1 MAGYSTSFPTNE
13 APLSY
18 GGTFLHTPNPWATV
32 SANGGEA
39 FGTQSGSG
47 GFDDAYVYLAMPFS
61 QNYIVKTTA
70 IKGTVGAGF
79 HEIENLGHWS
89 DTSTTIS
96 GYETNIAFDGQY
108 IAIYKL
114 VGTQGTFFQMA
125 QVNGTRVP
133 VTGDVLSST
142 YVRNTIQSY
151 LNNEL
156 LINAIDDGTHLGAAL
171 TNGAPGF
178 GFFRDA
184 ASSDQKDFGIT
195 QFSAEDLFVTLVGV
209 RTENSTAAL
218 NATTFNATSRAVVKG
233 DLVIIGAFQSVANK
247 QTLSIS
253 DSVNTYHQIGTN
265 IDVGGGD
272 DSSVTL
278 WYAVAT
284 TTTTLTPQLVFGATN
299 TGPVAIWFDLAL
311 GIDSNNPLSSTAAQS
326 QTGIGT
332 TPNAVTSGNASPVGS
347 RVGFLVYALSMNI
360 SGSIAPVFGSG
371 FLDAGTGWAFG
382 GTPLARAETEI
393 VKTDTAVAGTFT
405 GASGTNDFIT
415 FVAIFNGAE
424 TNNVFFGAGTTS

>member
-13 APLSY
+13 APLTY
-18 GGTFLHTPNPWATV
+18 GGIFVHTSNPWTTV

-47 GFDDAYVYLAMPFS
+47 GFDDSYVYLSLSFS
-61 QNYIVKTTA
+61 QNYVVKTTA

-96 GYETNIAFDGQY
+96 GYETNIAFNGQY

-125 QVNGTRVP
+125 QVNGTRTP
-133 VTGDVLSST
+133 VTGDVLSTT

-156 LINAIDDGTHLGAAL
+156 LINAIDDGTHLGPAL

-195 QFSAEDLFVTLVGV
+195 QFTAEDLFVTLVGV
-209 RTENSTAAL
+209 RTENSTGAL
-218 NATTFNATSRAVVKG
+218 NATTFDAPARDVIKG

-253 DSVNTYHQIGTN
+253 DGVNTYHQIGTN

-278 WYAVAT
+278 WYTIAT
-284 TTTTLTPQLVFGATN
+284 TTTTLTPRLNFGATN

-311 GIDSNNPLSSTAAQS
+311 GIDGNNPLSSTAAQL
-326 QTGIGT
+326 QTSIGT
-332 TPNAVTSGNASPVGS
+332 TANAVTSGTAAPVGT
-347 RVGFLVYALSMNI
+347 RQAFLVYALSMNV
-360 SGSIAPVFGSG
+360 SGSTAPVFGTG
-371 FLDAGTGWAFG
+371 FLDAGTGWSFG

-393 VKTDTAVAGTFT
+393 VKTDTAIAGTFT

-415 FVAIFNGAE
+415 FVAIFNGASAGSLY
-424 TNNVFFGAGTTS
+424 FGSGTTG